1 MMGKR
6 TSKNGNKR
14 GREGKDTIKQDS
26 KGKKDQNK
34 RQRNE
39 NEGLPEVVEKRGKN
53 NVKMEKTSRDSAF

>member
-26 KGKKDQNK
+26 KGEEDQNK

-53 NVKMEKTSRDSAF
+53 NVKMEKTSRDSAC